1 MFVYDNKRRKKFLKK
16 LNTSLENIKM
26 QELDKIRNIII

>member
-1 MFVYDNKRRKKFLKK
+1 MFVYDNKRRKK